1 MSFALVCI
9 GMIVVLGIVAAVA
22 NLFDKGNDSIEQGH
36 DCSTCTAAKD
46 ESCKLHCLIKETGDR
61 SQETGDRRQEKG
73 VRRQESGDR
82 SQEKG
87 DRRLFLF
94 FYLFTF
100 LLFASGCSTKHNTAK
115 SRWWHSF
122 NAKYN
127 IYYNGQQAFI
137 DGNLEKEKGNKDNY
151 TENLP
156 LYPVGNKTSREIGS
170 GQYDRAIEKAEKAIK
185 MHSIKAKPEWKSNK
199 TKTAKDREWLERK
212 EYNPFIWKAWM
223 LLGKAQFQKGA
234 FDEAAAT
241 FSYMSRLYQTQPL
254 QNGLA
259 RAWLAKCYVELDW
272 LYDAEDVI
280 RNMNRDSVDFRT
292 IKDWDYTYADY
303 YLRAGE
309 LEKAVP
315 YLKKV
320 IKHEKRSKQKAR
332 EWFLLGQIQRQLG
345 NRAEAERAFRKVV
358 GCHPPYELEF
368 NARIAQTEV
377 IAAENAKGM
386 ISRLKRM
393 AVNDNNK
400 DYLDQVYYAMGNIY
414 MAQKDTTKA
423 IAAYE
428 KGNEKATRSG
438 TEKGV
443 LLLTLGN
450 LYWELEKYND
460 AQRCYGEAI
469 GLLDKERK
477 DYEELSNRSR
487 VLDELVPYTD
497 AIHLQDSLLELST
510 LPEEELLKVID
521 RIISDLKKK
530 EKEELRRQ
538 QELEAEQIQ
547 QQNEARGN
555 NNQRPNAPAAPTIPQ
570 QGNGQW
576 YFYNPMT
583 VNQGKATFQR
593 QWGKREN
600 SDDWQRVNRT
610 VVNLTPEE
618 TSPTDP
624 SNPSDPSLATDS
636 LGALTDSIAANVN
649 DSIPEDTLA
658 NDPHNREYYLAQI
671 PTTDEMKAACHDI
684 IKDGLLHS
692 GIIFKDKLENLRL
705 SEKQFMR
712 LTGDYPDFEHL
723 DEAWY
728 HLFLL
733 YSRQG
738 REDLADSCL
747 SHLKTGHPESEWTI
761 LLSDPYYFENA
772 QFGEHIED
780 SLYAA
785 TYQAFKDDN
794 HQMIRAN
801 AKLSEERFP
810 LGENRAKFI
819 FIDGLSRLN
828 DGDGDG
834 CIEQL
839 KTVVEKYPESE
850 VSELA
855 GMIIKGVQDGRR
867 LHGGKFDIGD
877 VWSRRDITLTE
888 DSTQTDTLNAAREQD
903 FLFILTYQPDSVSE
917 NQLLYEMAR
926 YNFTNFL
933 VRNFEIQIEAAEPPY
948 IEEEEEAMPGE
959 YHRMVFSGFLSYD
972 EALQYARQLY
982 ADKVMAERLKPCLSL
997 IISSQ
1002 NLALLGSRF
1011 TYEEYERFYE
1021 KTFMPMK
1028 ISEEKLLIRP
1038 EGMDSTDPEDI
1049 SGPEET
1055 TEGEDDSESEDDEEY
1070 LPAAPAKATEK
1081 KQVEG
1086 FDFGD
1091 DFW

>member
-1 MSFALVCI
+1 MREMFKGRKMAKRELKGLLKALRYS
-9 GMIVVLGIVAAVA
+9 LT
-22 NLFDKGNDSIEQGH
+22 S
-36 DCSTCTAAKD
+36 
-46 ESCKLHCLIKETGDR
+46 
-61 SQETGDRRQEKG
+61 
-73 VRRQESGDR
+73 
-82 SQEKG
+82 
-87 DRRLFLF
+87 
-94 FYLFTF
+94 YLLPLTTIIII
-100 LLFASGCSTKHNTAK
+100 LASCSTKHNTAQ
-115 SRWWHSF
+115 SRWWHAF

-137 DGNLEKEKGNKDNY
+137 DGNLEKEKGNQDNY
-151 TENLP
+151 TETLP
-156 LYPVGNKTSREIGS
+156 LYPVGNKNSREIGK
-170 GQYDRAIEKAEKAIK
+170 GQFEQAIEKAEKAIK
-185 MHSIKAKPEWKSNK
+185 MHSIKAKPEWKSGK
-199 TKTAKDREWLERK
+199 TKTAKDREWLERR

-241 FSYMSRLYQTQPL
+241 FSYMSRLYQTQPM

-292 IKDWDYTYADY
+292 VKDWDYTYADY
-303 YLRAGE
+303 YLRNGE

-315 YLKKV
+315 YLRKV
-320 IKHEKRSKQKAR
+320 IKHEKRSKQRAR
-332 EWFLLGQIQRQLG
+332 EWFLMGQIQRQLG
-345 NRAEAERAFRKVV
+345 NRAEAERAFKKVV
-358 GCHPPYELEF
+358 GCHPPYILEF

-377 IAAENAKGM
+377 VAAENAKGM

-393 AVNDNNK
+393 ARNDNNK

-414 MAQKDTTKA
+414 MAQKDTVKA

-438 TEKGV
+438 VEKGV

-450 LYWELEKYND
+450 LYWEMEKYND

-469 GLLDKERK
+469 GLLDKDRD
-477 DYEELSNRSR
+477 DYEELSNRSK

-497 AIHLQDSLLELST
+497 AIHLQDSLLELSMM
-510 LPEEELLKVID
+510 PEEEQLKVID
-521 RIISDLKKK
+521 RIIDELKKK

-547 QQNEARGN
+547 QQNAAKGDN
-555 NNQRPNAPAAPTIPQ
+555 TQRPNAPAAPTPPQ

-576 YFYNPMT
+576 YFYNPMS
-583 VNQGKATFQR
+583 VNQGKTTFQR

-600 SDDWQRVNRT
+600 ADDWQRVNKT

-618 TSPTDP
+618 PSTTGSSSPSTLPTD
-624 SNPSDPSLATDS
+624 SLAALTDS
-636 LGALTDSIAANVN
+636 LGVLPNSIAANPV
-649 DSIPEDTLA
+649 DSIPVDTLA

-692 GIIFKDKLENLRL
+692 GIIFKA
-705 SEKQFMR
+705 
-712 LTGDYPDFEHL
+712 DFEHL

-747 SHLKTGHPESEWTI
+747 SHLKTDYPESEWTI

-772 QFGEHIED
+772 KFGEHIED

-801 AKLSEERFP
+801 AKISEERFP

-839 KTVVEKYPESE
+839 KVVVEKYPESE

-877 VWSRRDITLTE
+877 IWSRRDITLTA
-888 DSTQTDTLNAAREQD
+888 DSTVTDTLNASREQD
-903 FLFILTYQPDSVSE
+903 FLFILTYQPDSVNE

-948 IEEEEEAMPGE
+948 VEDEEDYVAPGE

-982 ADKVMAERLKPCLSL
+982 ADDHMADVVRPCRS
-997 IISSQ
+997 IVISTH
-1002 NLALLGSRF
+1002 NLALIGSRYSYRDYDEF
-1011 TYEEYERFYE
+1011 YER
-1021 KTFMPMK
+1021 TFLPLQ
-1028 ISEEKLLIRP
+1028 ISDEELLMIP
-1038 EGMDSTDPEDI
+1038 ESIEQPD
-1049 SGPEET
+1049 
-1055 TEGEDDSESEDDEEY
+1055 EDD
-1070 LPAAPAKATEK
+1070 LPAENTEEEDG
-1081 KQVEG
+1081 QG
-1086 FDFGD
+1086 NSNDFDID
-1091 DFW
+1091 DLF